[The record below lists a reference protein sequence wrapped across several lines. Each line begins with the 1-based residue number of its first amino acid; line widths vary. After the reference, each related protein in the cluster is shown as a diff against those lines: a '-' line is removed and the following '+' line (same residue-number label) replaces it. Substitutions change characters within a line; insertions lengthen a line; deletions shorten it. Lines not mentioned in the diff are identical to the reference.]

1 MTKISFDLDGVITD
15 AEKWFFSTLDALRR
29 THNGEHIQEIELM
42 YYATRQVRYNPYQFM
57 SSSDIGYIITA
68 RKPIARQITEGWLL
82 QHSIH
87 LEVVYVDSNND
98 IDWENYEEASYESG
112 IRKTQVLGS
121 KGITVHFD
129 NNPFIVKKMRDRM
142 PSATI
147 IQVGAEPL
155 LRR

>member
-1 MTKISFDLDGVITD
+1 MNKISFDLDGVITN

-29 THNGEHIQEIELM
+29 THNNDQIREIELM
-42 YYATRQVRYNPYQFM
+42 YYATRQVKLNPYEFLGPG
-57 SSSDIGYIITA
+57 DIGYVITA
-68 RKPIARQITEGWLL
+68 RKPLARTVTENWLFR
-82 QHSIH
+82 HSIN
-87 LEVVYVDSNND
+87 LEVVFVDSEGD
-98 IDWENYEEASYESG
+98 IDWKNYEEASYISG
-112 IRKTQVLGS
+112 ERKLGVLGS

-129 NNPFIVKKMRDRM
+129 NNPHIVQVMRRKM